1 MKLIH
6 KLLFRL
12 LPLEWYLRVV
22 SALFFVYMRLGLGRR
37 SEAVEY
43 VRLLPQLVRRGDT
56 CIDIGANLGYYSRP
70 LSRLVGTQG
79 RVYAVEPVPVIGRV
93 LRRNL
98 RRCANVE
105 ILPYALGAENRRI
118 TMSND
123 SVLTDGYFGTGRN
136 RVDDSAAASGSAA
149 ANDAGTASGS
159 AAAAA
164 ATFEAEMRRGS
175 ELFGGLERVDFIKC
189 DIEGY
194 ELHVMRELRP
204 LLERHR
210 PTVLIET
217 GGENRP
223 QIVALF
229 TELDY
234 RGMTL
239 DRGRLIPLAPDSTKD
254 IVFLHD

>member
-6 KLLFRL
+6 KILYRT
-12 LPLEWYLRVV
+12 LPFETYLRTV
-22 SALFFVYMRLGLGRR
+22 SRLFFVYMRLGLGRR

-43 VRLLPQLVRRGDT
+43 VRLLPQLVRRGDI

-70 LSRLVGTQG
+70 LSRLAGEQG
-79 RVYAVEPVPVIGRV
+79 HVYSVEPVPVIGRV
-93 LRRNL
+93 LRHNL
-98 RRCANVE
+98 KGCKNVD
-105 ILPYALGAENRRI
+105 ILPFALGEESRRI

-123 SVLTDGYFGTGRN
+123 SVRTDGYFGTGRN
-136 RVDDSAAASGSAA
+136 RVDDDGSGRGAAGDAA
-149 ANDAGTASGS
+149 VT
-159 AAAAA
+159 
-164 ATFEAEMRRGS
+164 TFEAEMRRGS

-194 ELHVMRELRP
+194 ELHVMREMRP

-217 GGENRP
+217 GGANRP

-229 TELDY
+229 EGMGY

-239 DRGRLIPLAPDSTKD
+239 ECGRLVPLAADSTKD
-254 IVFLHD
+254 IVFMAG

>member
-1 MKLIH
+1 MKLLHRI
-6 KLLFRL
+6 LYRL
-12 LPLEWYLRVV
+12 LPLEAYLRVV
-22 SALFFVYMRLGLGRR
+22 SRLFFIYVRLGLGRR
-37 SEAVEY
+37 SEATEY
-43 VRLLPQLVRRGDT
+43 VWLLPQLVHEGDV

-70 LSRLVGTQG
+70 LSRLAGRAG
-79 RVYAVEPVPVIGRV
+79 RVFSVEPVPVIGRV

-98 RRCANVE
+98 RRCRNVE
-105 ILPYALGAENRRI
+105 ILPFALGCENRRI

-123 SVLTDGYFGTGRN
+123 SVRTDGYFGTGRN
-136 RVDDSAAASGSAA
+136 RVDDSAAHG
-149 ANDAGTASGS
+149 AGAT
-159 AAAAA
+159 
-164 ATFEAEMRRGS
+164 TFEAEMRRGS
-175 ELFGGLERVDFIKC
+175 ELFGALERIDFIKC

-194 ELHVMRELRP
+194 ELHVMREMRP

-217 GGENRP
+217 GGGNRP
-223 QIVALF
+223 QIIALF
-229 TELDY
+229 TELGY

>member
-1 MKLIH
+1 MKLLH
-6 KLLFRL
+6 KILYRL
-12 LPLEWYLRVV
+12 LPLETYLRTV
-22 SALFFVYMRLGLGRR
+22 SGLFFIYMRMGLGRR

-43 VRLLPQLVRRGDT
+43 VRLLPQLVHRGDT

-70 LSRLVGTQG
+70 LSRLVGDGG
-79 RVYAVEPVPVIGRV
+79 RVCAVEPVPVIGRV
-93 LRRNL
+93 LRHNL
-98 RRCANVE
+98 RRCRNVE
-105 ILPYALGAENRRI
+105 ILPFALGAENRRI
-118 TMSND
+118 TMTND
-123 SVLTDGYFGTGRN
+123 SALTDGYFGTGRN
-136 RVDDSAAASGSAA
+136 RVDDSATHAAG
-149 ANDAGTASGS
+149 
-159 AAAAA
+159 A

-194 ELHVMRELRP
+194 ELTVMRELRP

-210 PTVLIET
+210 PTVLIES

-223 QIVALF
+223 QIVSLF
-229 TELDY
+229 TELGY

-239 DRGRLIPLAPDSTKD
+239 ERGRLVPLTPASVKD